1 MVFVV
6 WVPICFEGAIDG
18 LFDGDDVSLMEGTK
32 EEEEKEEVE
41 LSEESEELNVA
52 KDDASDGENVGNV
65 ISCEGFS
72 VGAIVGD
79 DDGGSKSIIESLYTF
94 TPHVII
100 PLGIPGFGWEVSVAH
115 NVPG

>member
-6 WVPICFEGAIDG
+6 VWLPIFEGAMDG
-18 LFDGDDVSLMEGTK
+18 IFEGDDVTLMEGPK
-32 EEEEKEEVE
+32 EEKEEVE
-41 LSEESEELNVA
+41 LGEESEELNVA

-72 VGAIVGD
+72 VGARVGD
-79 DDGGSKSIIESLYTF
+79 DDGGSKSVIESLYTF